1 MAHASPPSNAPAR
14 APAFIRNSGP
24 ITSRLLRLGLPLGPN
39 RVLIIRGRQS
49 GRPYRVPLA
58 VAEVHGRRFVI
69 GTFGDTNWVRNLR
82 ASGEAELLVRGRGE
96 QVAARELSREEAV
109 EFFRVTVRDYLQE
122 LPIHW
127 RAFVPIF
134 LRLAA
139 PELLSDPERSAD
151 LRPVFELSP
160 HGGRVTHE

>member
-1 MAHASPPSNAPAR
+1 MAQASPLSNIPAR

-39 RVLIIRGRQS
+39 RVLIIRGRRS
-49 GRPYRVPLA
+49 GEPYRIPLA
-58 VAEVHGRRFVI
+58 VAEVHDRRFVI

-82 ASGEAELLVRGRGE
+82 AAGEAELMVRGRAAA
-96 QVAARELSREEAV
+96 VRARELSRKEAV
-109 EFFRVTVRDYLQE
+109 EFFRVTLRDYLHE

-127 RAFVPIF
+127 RAFVAIF

-139 PELLSDPERSAD
+139 PELMSDPQQSAD
-151 LRPVFELSP
+151 RHPVFELSP
-160 HGGRVTHE
+160 VRG

>member
-1 MAHASPPSNAPAR
+1 MAHASSLSNRPAR

-24 ITSRLLRLGLPLGPN
+24 ITRWLLRLGLPLGPN
-39 RVLIIRGRQS
+39 RVLIIRGRRS
-49 GRPYRVPLA
+49 GQLYRVPLA

-82 ASGEAELLVRGRGE
+82 AAGEAELIVGGRTEAVR
-96 QVAARELSREEAV
+96 ARELSHQQAV
-109 EFFRVTVRDYLQE
+109 EFFGVTLREYVRE

-127 RAFVPIF
+127 RAFVGLF

-139 PELLSDPERSAD
+139 PELLSDPERAAD
-151 LRPVFELSP
+151 LRPVFQLSP
-160 HGGRVTHE
+160 VRG

>member
-1 MAHASPPSNAPAR
+1 MAHASPLSNDPAR

-39 RVLIIRGRQS
+39 RVLIIRGRRS
-49 GRPYRVPLA
+49 GQPYRVPLA
-58 VAEVHGRRFVI
+58 VAEVHDRRFVI

-82 ASGEAELLVRGRGE
+82 AAGEAELMVRGRTE
-96 QVAARELSREEAV
+96 QVAARELSHADAV
-109 EFFRVTVRDYLQE
+109 KFFGVTLRHYLHE

-127 RAFVPIF
+127 RAFVAIF

-139 PELLSDPERSAD
+139 PELLSDPERSAE

-160 HGGRVTHE
+160 LRD